1 MLSRRT
7 FTQAIAAAAA
17 LVTVPAQADERVIG
31 DDAIRDILR
40 RRIDAQKRSVGM
52 AVGVVC
58 ERHRRFVNWGRARL
72 ADPEPVTSDTVFEIG
87 SITKVFTALLLANMV
102 RHGEVAFDDP
112 VIRHLPGDFKLPDH
126 GRPITLADL
135 ATHTAGLPRM
145 PVFGGEPFSM
155 AWRQNLARYTTA
167 EFKNW
172 LAAGHPA
179 LLRLSRSKLHKILRQ
194 GELRPHKIRYYVEK
208 RDPDF
213 EIKMASVLHVYKE
226 VEIANEYRRT
236 EGGRQLGM
244 VTISYDEKPG
254 IQALATTTPDRP
266 PVVGTHPGHLRDG
279 EYVRLGTVS
288 LLAGLDLHSGRVTE
302 TVSDTH
308 NSSDFIAFLQKLDRA
323 YPEHHQIRLVLDNH
337 SAHISKETRGYLQ
350 TMPQRFV
357 FVFTPKHG
365 SWLNLI
371 ENQFSKMTRTMLRGI
386 RVDSKQELIDRIH
399 QYFEEINAAPVV
411 FRWKYKLEEIII
423 V

>member
-1 MLSRRT
+1 MRSQAATWSHWSCSTLPAILPEFALIEDSLRGLAWVELDAADWTRAREVYRVLGGRPGMMQRSVKHPDLLIAERCQLVPLRLLQSEVSSIRFGRSIGRIAQTRQAAPTAGRCDCLGATLCLPEAEGPGLLLRIVDVPVVGRSRAPT
-7 FTQAIAAAAA
+7 
-17 LVTVPAQADERVIG
+17 
-31 DDAIRDILR
+31 LR
-40 RRIDAQKRSVGM
+40 RSRASGAAQT
-52 AVGVVC
+52 
-58 ERHRRFVNWGRARL
+58 
-72 ADPEPVTSDTVFEIG
+72 EPVQTPQ
-87 SITKVFTALLLANMV
+87 
-102 RHGEVAFDDP
+102 DP
-112 VIRHLPGDFKLPDH
+112 
-126 GRPITLADL
+126 
-135 ATHTAGLPRM
+135 
-145 PVFGGEPFSM
+145 
-155 AWRQNLARYTTA
+155 
-167 EFKNW
+167 
-172 LAAGHPA
+172 AAGRIA
-179 LLRLSRSKLHKILRQ
+179 TAQ
-194 GELRPHKIRYYVEK
+194 IRYYVEK

-213 EIKMASVLHVYKE
+213 ETKMASVLHVYKE
-226 VEIANEYRRT
+226 VEIVNEYRRG
-236 EGGRQLGM
+236 EAGRQLGM

-266 PVVGTHPGHLRDG
+266 PVVGTHPSHLRDY

-288 LLAGLDLHSGRVTE
+288 LLAGLDLHSGRVIE

-308 NSSDFIAFLQKLDRA
+308 TSGDFIAFLKKLDRA

-357 FVFTPKHG
+357 FVFTPTHG

-386 RVDSKQELIDRIH
+386 RVASKQELIDRIH

-411 FRWKYKLEEIII
+411 FRWKYKMDETII